1 MVEGKTVM
9 EVQTVIVDRPVTVT
23 EKVVETVIVEK
34 MVEGKTVMEV
44 QTVIVDRPVT
54 VTRRYRLS

>member
-23 EKVVETVIVEK
+23 EKVVETVRRSS
-34 MVEGKTVMEV
+34 
-44 QTVIVDRPVT
+44 RPSSSK
-54 VTRRYRLS
+54 RQ